1 MHLKAA
7 VHQEDDI
14 LVSAFSYLFTG
25 FHVSGDLEI
34 LKPRNVYNG
43 VHYWVF
49 RVKKNKVSKI
59 MKKIEKINHKEREW
73 FIPL

>member
-7 VHQEDDI
+7 VYQEDDI

-25 FHVSGDLEI
+25 FQISGDLEI
-34 LKPRNVYNG
+34 LKPRNLYNG
-43 VHYWVF
+43 VYLGW
-49 RVKKNKVSKI
+49 KKSKVSKI
-59 MKKIEKINHKEREW
+59 MKKIEMINHKEREW